1 MYYINI
7 VIDLIIT
14 NNKKLNIMNKN
25 INNEQIKDIENMIST
40 KKTNMET
47 ALSYYK
53 IVRNE
58 EEENAV
64 YSDAIPYTKF
74 KEPTNRIEFIKKW
87 HNNLTAM
94 AILDYYVARLDYEE
108 ATKLELIIY

>member
-1 MYYINI
+1 MS
-7 VIDLIIT
+7 
-14 NNKKLNIMNKN
+14 KN
-25 INNEQIKDIENMIST
+25 INNEQIKSIENMIST
-40 KKTNMET
+40 KKKNMEA
-47 ALSYYK
+47 ALSYYR

-94 AILDYYVARLDYEE
+94 AILDYYIARIDYEDS
-108 ATKLELIIY
+108 TYLELVIY

>member
-1 MYYINI
+1 MS
-7 VIDLIIT
+7 
-14 NNKKLNIMNKN
+14 KN
-25 INNEQIKDIENMIST
+25 INNEQIKSIEKMIST
-40 KKTNMET
+40 KKNNMET
-47 ALSYYK
+47 ALSYYR

-87 HNNLTAM
+87 HNNFTAM
-94 AILDYYVARLDYEE
+94 ALLDYYVARLDYEDS
-108 ATKLELIIY
+108 THLELIIY

>member
-1 MYYINI
+1 MSKY
-7 VIDLIIT
+7 
-14 NNKKLNIMNKN
+14 
-25 INNEQIKDIENMIST
+25 INNERIKKIENMIST
-40 KKTNMET
+40 KKKNMEA
-47 ALSYYK
+47 ALSYYR

-94 AILDYYVARLDYEE
+94 AILDYYIARIDYEDS
-108 ATKLELIIY
+108 TYLELVIY

>member
-1 MYYINI
+1 
-7 VIDLIIT
+7 
-14 NNKKLNIMNKN
+14 MNKN
-25 INNEQIKDIENMIST
+25 INNEQIKSIENMIS
-40 KKTNMET
+40 KKKLNMEN
-47 ALSYYK
+47 ALNYYR
-53 IVRNE
+53 IVRDE

-64 YSDAIPYTKF
+64 YSDAIPYIKF

-94 AILDYYVARLDYEE
+94 AILDYYIARIDYEE

>member
-1 MYYINI
+1 MSKY
-7 VIDLIIT
+7 
-14 NNKKLNIMNKN
+14 
-25 INNEQIKDIENMIST
+25 INNEQIKSIENMIST
-40 KKTNMET
+40 KKNLMET
-47 ALSYYK
+47 ALSYYR

-94 AILDYYVARLDYEE
+94 AILNYYVARLDYEDS
-108 ATKLELIIY
+108 THLELVIY

>member
-1 MYYINI
+1 MSKYIN
-7 VIDLIIT
+7 D
-14 NNKKLNIMNKN
+14 
-25 INNEQIKDIENMIST
+25 EQIKRIENMIST
-40 KKTNMET
+40 KKNLMET
-47 ALSYYK
+47 ALSYYR

-94 AILDYYVARLDYEE
+94 AILNYYVARLDYEDS
-108 ATKLELIIY
+108 THLELVIY

>member
-1 MYYINI
+1 MSKY
-7 VIDLIIT
+7 
-14 NNKKLNIMNKN
+14 
-25 INNEQIKDIENMIST
+25 INNEQIKGIEKMIST
-40 KKTNMET
+40 KKINMDA

-53 IVRNE
+53 IVRDE

-74 KEPTNRIEFIKKW
+74 KKPTNRIEFIKKW

-94 AILDYYVARLDYEE
+94 AILNYYVARIDYEE
-108 ATKLELIIY
+108 STKLELVIY

>member
-1 MYYINI
+1 MS
-7 VIDLIIT
+7 
-14 NNKKLNIMNKN
+14 KN
-25 INNEQIKDIENMIST
+25 INNEQIKSIENMIS
-40 KKTNMET
+40 KKKLNMEN
-47 ALSYYK
+47 ALNYYR

-94 AILDYYVARLDYEE
+94 AILDYYIARIDYEE
-108 ATKLELIIY
+108 ATNLELIIY

>member
-1 MYYINI
+1 MS
-7 VIDLIIT
+7 
-14 NNKKLNIMNKN
+14 KN
-25 INNEQIKDIENMIST
+25 INNEQIKSIENMIS
-40 KKTNMET
+40 KKKKNMEA
-47 ALSYYK
+47 ALSYYR

-64 YSDAIPYTKF
+64 YSDAIPYIKF

-94 AILDYYVARLDYEE
+94 AILDYYVARIDYEDS
-108 ATKLELIIY
+108 THLELIIY

>member
-1 MYYINI
+1 MS
-7 VIDLIIT
+7 
-14 NNKKLNIMNKN
+14 KN
-25 INNEQIKDIENMIST
+25 INDEQIKRIENMIST
-40 KKTNMET
+40 KKNLMET
-47 ALSYYK
+47 ALSYYR

-94 AILDYYVARLDYEE
+94 AILNYYVARLDYEDS
-108 ATKLELIIY
+108 THLELVIY

>member
-1 MYYINI
+1 MSKYIN
-7 VIDLIIT
+7 D
-14 NNKKLNIMNKN
+14 
-25 INNEQIKDIENMIST
+25 EQIKNIEKMIST
-40 KKTNMET
+40 KKNLMET
-47 ALSYYK
+47 ALSYYR

-94 AILDYYVARLDYEE
+94 AILDYYIARIDYEE
-108 ATKLELIIY
+108 ATSLELIIY

>member
-1 MYYINI
+1 MS
-7 VIDLIIT
+7 
-14 NNKKLNIMNKN
+14 KN
-25 INNEQIKDIENMIST
+25 INNEQIKRIEDMIS
-40 KKTNMET
+40 KKKLNMET
-47 ALSYYK
+47 SLSYYRT
-53 IVRNE
+53 VRNE

-94 AILDYYVARLDYEE
+94 AILDYYIACLDYEE

>member
-1 MYYINI
+1 MSN
-7 VIDLIIT
+7 
-14 NNKKLNIMNKN
+14 N
-25 INNEQIKDIENMIST
+25 INNEQIKSIENMIS
-40 KKTNMET
+40 KKKLNMET
-47 ALSYYK
+47 ALNYYR

-64 YSDAIPYTKF
+64 YSDAIPYIKF

-94 AILDYYVARLDYEE
+94 AILDYYVALLDYEE
-108 ATKLELIIY
+108 STKLELIIY

>member
-1 MYYINI
+1 MS
-7 VIDLIIT
+7 
-14 NNKKLNIMNKN
+14 KN
-25 INNEQIKDIENMIST
+25 INNERIKKIENMIST
-40 KKTNMET
+40 KKKNMEA
-47 ALSYYK
+47 ALSYYR

-64 YSDAIPYTKF
+64 FSDTIPYTKF

-94 AILDYYVARLDYEE
+94 AILDYYIARIDYEE
-108 ATKLELIIY
+108 ATNLELIIY

>member
-1 MYYINI
+1 MS
-7 VIDLIIT
+7 
-14 NNKKLNIMNKN
+14 KN
-25 INNEQIKDIENMIST
+25 INDEQIKSIENMIST
-40 KKTNMET
+40 KKNLMET
-47 ALSYYK
+47 ALSYYR

-94 AILDYYVARLDYEE
+94 AILNYYVARIDYEE
-108 ATKLELIIY
+108 ATHLELIIY

>member
-1 MYYINI
+1 MSKY
-7 VIDLIIT
+7 
-14 NNKKLNIMNKN
+14 
-25 INNEQIKDIENMIST
+25 INNEQIKSIENMIS
-40 KKTNMET
+40 KKKLNMEI
-47 ALSYYK
+47 ALNYYR

-94 AILDYYVARLDYEE
+94 AILDYYVARIDYEDS
-108 ATKLELIIY
+108 THLELIIY

>member
-1 MYYINI
+1 MS
-7 VIDLIIT
+7 
-14 NNKKLNIMNKN
+14 KN
-25 INNEQIKDIENMIST
+25 INNEQIKSIENMIS
-40 KKTNMET
+40 KKKLNMEN
-47 ALSYYK
+47 ALNYYR

-64 YSDAIPYTKF
+64 YSDAIPYIKF

-94 AILDYYVARLDYEE
+94 AILDYYVARIDYEE
-108 ATKLELIIY
+108 ATGLELIIY

>member
-1 MYYINI
+1 MS
-7 VIDLIIT
+7 
-14 NNKKLNIMNKN
+14 KN
-25 INNEQIKDIENMIST
+25 INNEQIKSIENMIS
-40 KKTNMET
+40 KKKLNMEI
-47 ALSYYK
+47 ALNYYR

-64 YSDAIPYTKF
+64 YSDAIPYIKF

-94 AILDYYVARLDYEE
+94 AILDYYIARIDYEE
-108 ATKLELIIY
+108 ATNLELIIY

>member
-1 MYYINI
+1 
-7 VIDLIIT
+7 
-14 NNKKLNIMNKN
+14 MNKN
-25 INNEQIKDIENMIST
+25 INNEQIKNIENMIST
-40 KKTNMET
+40 KKINMET

-74 KEPTNRIEFIKKW
+74 K
-87 HNNLTAM
+87 
-94 AILDYYVARLDYEE
+94 DARHQL
-108 ATKLELIIY
+108 

>member
-1 MYYINI
+1 MS
-7 VIDLIIT
+7 
-14 NNKKLNIMNKN
+14 KN
-25 INNEQIKDIENMIST
+25 INNEHIKSIENMIS
-40 KKTNMET
+40 KKKNLMET
-47 ALSYYK
+47 ALSYYR

-94 AILDYYVARLDYEE
+94 AILNYYVARIDYEDS
-108 ATKLELIIY
+108 THLELVIY

>member
-1 MYYINI
+1 MS
-7 VIDLIIT
+7 
-14 NNKKLNIMNKN
+14 KN
-25 INNEQIKDIENMIST
+25 INDEQIKSIEKMIST
-40 KKTNMET
+40 KKNLMET
-47 ALSYYK
+47 ALSYYR
-53 IVRNE
+53 IVRDE

-94 AILDYYVARLDYEE
+94 AILNYYVARLDYEDS
-108 ATKLELIIY
+108 THLELVIY

>member
-1 MYYINI
+1 MS
-7 VIDLIIT
+7 
-14 NNKKLNIMNKN
+14 KN
-25 INNEQIKDIENMIST
+25 INNERIKKIENMIST
-40 KKTNMET
+40 KKKNMEA
-47 ALSYYK
+47 ALSYYR

-94 AILDYYVARLDYEE
+94 AILDYYIARIDYEE
-108 ATKLELIIY
+108 ATRLELIIY

>member
-1 MYYINI
+1 MS
-7 VIDLIIT
+7 
-14 NNKKLNIMNKN
+14 KN
-25 INNEQIKDIENMIST
+25 INNEQIKSIENMIS
-40 KKTNMET
+40 KKKLNMET
-47 ALSYYK
+47 ALNYYR

-64 YSDAIPYTKF
+64 YSDTIPYIKF

-94 AILDYYVARLDYEE
+94 AILNYYVARIDYEDS
-108 ATKLELIIY
+108 THLELIIY